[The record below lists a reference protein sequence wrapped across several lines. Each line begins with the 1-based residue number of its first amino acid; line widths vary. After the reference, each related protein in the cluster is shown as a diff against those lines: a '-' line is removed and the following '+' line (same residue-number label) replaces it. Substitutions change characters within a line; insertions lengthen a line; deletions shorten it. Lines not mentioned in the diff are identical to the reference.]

1 MDILFQIF
9 IYLVASF
16 SMFGIIY
23 GGYLNCQRLK
33 NNQHRLAPQ
42 EDNNNILHFFKE
54 DDDQF
59 SLI

>member
-1 MDILFQIF
+1 
-9 IYLVASF
+9 
-16 SMFGIIY
+16 MFGIIY

-42 EDNNNILHFFKE
+42 DDNFLNFKE

>member
-1 MDILFQIF
+1 MDILFQVI
-9 IYLVASF
+9 IYFAASV

-42 EDNNNILHFFKE
+42 DDNFINFKQ

>member
-1 MDILFQIF
+1 F